1 VPIGTALFAATTAFQ
16 LVKEGCA
23 LYKEVKGVAGNV
35 KQIYDEISGQFA
47 GKTVSKEQA
56 KKIEAEK
63 ARVQTVAKTDPTE
76 VIFKIGDNLG
86 EMFDAFDR
94 LEAIFWEQEREAK
107 KVQSADVSLKRMALR
122 RILIRNKLQSMHQE
136 IKHQM
141 IYESPPELGA
151 LWSEFEAMRD
161 QIEAEQTEAR
171 EKQERE
177 DESARLKQEALMMEI
192 RNKSIDVGVAITG
205 LIFLGW
211 VMWQLK
217 RQTEERAFF
226 WLTS

>member
-16 LVKEGCA
+16 LVKDGCA

-63 ARVQTVAKTDPTE
+63 ARVQEVAKTNPDD

-94 LEAIFWEQEREAK
+94 LEALFWEQEREAK
-107 KVQSADVSLKRMALR
+107 KLQAADVSLKRMALK
-122 RILIRNKLQSMHQE
+122 RILIRNKLLAMQTE
-136 IKHQM
+136 LREQM
-141 IYESPPELGA
+141 VYHSPPELGA
-151 LWSEFEAMRD
+151 LWSQFEEMRE
-161 QIEAEQTEAR
+161 QIEAEQQAAR
-171 EKQERE
+171 EKQARE
-177 DESARLKQEALMMEI
+177 DAELKREHEALMAEI
-192 RNKSIDVGVAITG
+192 RVKSIDAGVALVG
-205 LIFLGW
+205 LLFLGW
-211 VMWQLK
+211 ILWQVK
-217 RQTEERAFF
+217 NQAIQRASF
-226 WLTS
+226 WHT

>member
-1 VPIGTALFAATTAFQ
+1 MPIGTALFAATTAFQ

-35 KQIYDEISGQFA
+35 KQIYDEINGQFS
-47 GKTVSKEQA
+47 GKKVSKEQA

-63 ARVQTVAKTDPTE
+63 ARVQEVAKADPTDI
-76 VIFKIGDNLG
+76 VFKIGDNLG

-161 QIEAEQTEAR
+161 QIEAEQTAAR
-171 EKQERE
+171 DKQDRE
-177 DESARLKQEALMMEI
+177 DEAARLKQEALMMEI
-192 RNKSIDVGVAITG
+192 RNKSIDVGVALTG
-205 LIFLGW
+205 LIFFGW

-226 WLTS
+226 WLTL

>member
-1 VPIGTALFAATTAFQ
+1 VPIGTALLAATTAFK
-16 LVKEGCA
+16 LVKDGCA

-35 KQIYDEISGQFA
+35 KQIYDEISSQFA

-63 ARVQTVAKTDPTE
+63 ARVQEVAKTDSSE

-86 EMFDAFDR
+86 EMFDAFDK

-161 QIEAEQTEAR
+161 QIEAEQTAAR
-171 EKQERE
+171 EKQEHE
-177 DESARLKQEALMMEI
+177 DEIARLKQEALMIEI

-211 VMWQLK
+211 LMWQIK
-217 RQTEERAFF
+217 RQTGERASF
-226 WLTS
+226 WLT

>member
-1 VPIGTALFAATTAFQ
+1 VPIGTALFAATTAFK
-16 LVKEGCA
+16 LVKDGCA

-47 GKTVSKEQA
+47 GKTVTKEQA

-63 ARVQTVAKTDPTE
+63 ARVAEVAKADPSE

-171 EKQERE
+171 QKQEHE
-177 DESARLKQEALMMEI
+177 DEVARLKQEALMVEI

-205 LIFLGW
+205 LVFLGW
-211 VMWQLK
+211 LMWQLK
-217 RQTEERAFF
+217 KQTGERVSF
-226 WLTS
+226 WLT

>member
-63 ARVQTVAKTDPTE
+63 ARVAEVAKADPDQ
-76 VIFKIGDNLG
+76 VIFKIGDELG
-86 EMFDAFDR
+86 NMFDAFDR
-94 LEAIFWEQEREAK
+94 LEELFWEQEREAK
-107 KVQSADVSLKRMALR
+107 KLQAAGTSLKRMALK
-122 RILIRNKLQSMHQE
+122 RIMVRQKLLAMQVE
-136 IKHQM
+136 LREQM
-141 IYESPPELGA
+141 VYHSPPELGA
-151 LWSEFEAMRD
+151 LWSQFEEMRK
-161 QIEAEQTEAR
+161 QIEEEQRIAR
-171 EKQERE
+171 EKQAKEDAALKRE
-177 DESARLKQEALMMEI
+177 QDALMREVAE
-192 RNKSIDVGVAITG
+192 KSIDAGVALVG

-211 VMWQLK
+211 LLWQVK
-217 RQTEERAFF
+217 NQAIQRASF
-226 WLTS
+226 WHI

>member
-63 ARVQTVAKTDPTE
+63 ARVAEVAKADPDQ
-76 VIFKIGDNLG
+76 VIFKIGDELG
-86 EMFDAFDR
+86 NMFDAFDR
-94 LEAIFWEQEREAK
+94 LEELFWEQEREAK
-107 KVQSADVSLKRMALR
+107 KVQAAGTSLKRMALK
-122 RILIRNKLQSMHQE
+122 RIMVRQKLLAMQVE
-136 IKHQM
+136 LREQM
-141 IYESPPELGA
+141 VYHSPPELGA
-151 LWSEFEAMRD
+151 LWSQFEEMRK
-161 QIEAEQTEAR
+161 QIEEEQRIAR
-171 EKQERE
+171 EKQAKEDAALRRE
-177 DESARLKQEALMMEI
+177 QDALMREVAE
-192 RNKSIDVGVAITG
+192 KSIDAGVALVG

-211 VMWQLK
+211 LLWQVK
-217 RQTEERAFF
+217 NQAIQRASF
-226 WLTS
+226 WHT